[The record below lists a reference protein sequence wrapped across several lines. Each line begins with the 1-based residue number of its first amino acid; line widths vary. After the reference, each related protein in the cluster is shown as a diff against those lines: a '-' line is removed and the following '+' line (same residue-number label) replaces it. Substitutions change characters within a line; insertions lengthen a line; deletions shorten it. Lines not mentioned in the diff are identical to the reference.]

1 MESARKPRH
10 QGAASSTDTLAQ
22 PLIAYVYGEVPPD
35 FAAIAA
41 CGFTVVCLDSSASWF
56 DETTLARAKAHDLVP
71 VAFRMGYAG

>member
-1 MESARKPRH
+1 MELSKHSQLARSID
-10 QGAASSTDTLAQ
+10 ASE

-56 DETTLARAKAHDLVP
+56 GRTTVAEAEAHGLVG
-71 VAFRMGYAG
+71 VAFRMSYSG